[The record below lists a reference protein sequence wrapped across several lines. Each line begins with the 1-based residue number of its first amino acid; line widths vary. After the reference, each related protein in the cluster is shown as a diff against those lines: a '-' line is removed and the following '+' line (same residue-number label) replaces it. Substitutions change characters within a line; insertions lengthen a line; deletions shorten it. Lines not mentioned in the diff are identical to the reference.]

1 MQTVPYYGFLMD
13 FIIKDYKNENQAHY
27 LYTETKAKIE
37 KNFEETVKYIKN
49 EKVDVL
55 SEVYING
62 NKNPNLYI
70 RVFVKDGKPV
80 LSFERKENGLY
91 IPMASVKERLLRNLS
106 HDTWE
111 KLNTK
116 IENEI
121 TLKELIN
128 VETLEQN
135 ISVNKDFEDLKRVE
149 SINCK
154 QFSDKDVYQLLDIL
168 NDIKEDD
175 VTYGHSARIGENVGR
190 FFKELGASKETQDT
204 WRKAGYLHDIGKY
217 FINSEVINKCGKF
230 ETPER
235 EYMNSHAEL
244 GAIFLKE
251 IGAPEVYQQ
260 AALLHHQ
267 FTNNYPIKNVQE
279 LGDDIRRNALVFSIV
294 DIYDAMINKR
304 QYHEPYSKEEILA
317 EIESKFVVNG
327 EIVDKIGYELLK
339 KFKEGL
345 DRGVYDF
352 SRTAVEI
359 TEERIRR
366 EPVEQSKYTMYD
378 LYKKAN
384 TIKDENTFNY
394 NKMVMTCAINKVIGT
409 AGNSDDRN
417 KIIAKILE
425 NNNLS
430 GNEKLTKEQL
440 VGYVTEYMTTKINA
454 LNKDK
459 SVEIAEKPLKRNNKN
474 DFNPGDDR

>member
-1 MQTVPYYGFLMD
+1 MQSVPFYGFIMEFNQD
-13 FIIKDYKNENQAHY
+13 EYKNDEQAHFI
-27 LYTETKAKIE
+27 YTNTEAKIE
-37 KNFEETVKYIKN
+37 NLFNETIKHIKNRNTEVLQDIYIKGERSDN
-49 EKVDVL
+49 FYIGVKVENNVPTL
-55 SEVYING
+55 YFAKKIN
-62 NKNPNLYI
+62 
-70 RVFVKDGKPV
+70 DT
-80 LSFERKENGLY
+80 Y
-91 IPMASVKERLLRNLS
+91 IPLSSIQESAVRNIDLVTWERLIN
-106 HDTWE
+106 
-111 KLNTK
+111 KL
-116 IENEI
+116 ENRI
-121 TLKELIN
+121 SIKELIN
-128 VETLEQN
+128 VEELGQD
-135 ISVNKDFEDLKRVE
+135 IDHLYDFEDKKRVE
-149 SINCK
+149 AVEK
-154 QFSDKDVYQLLDIL
+154 KEFSDKDVYQLLDIL

-190 FFKELGASKETQDT
+190 FFKELGASEETQDT

-235 EYMNSHAEL
+235 EYMNSHTKL
-244 GAIFLKE
+244 GAKFLKE

-267 FTNNYPIKNVQE
+267 FTNNYPVKNARE

-304 QYHEPYSKEEILA
+304 QYHEPFSKEEILA

-327 EIVDKIGYELLK
+327 KIVDEIGYELLE
-339 KFKEGL
+339 KFKDGL
-345 DRGVYDF
+345 NRGVYDC

-366 EPVEQSKYTMYD
+366 ESVEQSKYTMYD
-378 LYKKAN
+378 LYKKAD
-384 TIKDENTFNY
+384 IVKDENTYNY

-409 AGNSDDRN
+409 TGNSDDRN
-417 KIIAKILE
+417 KLISKILK

-440 VGYVTEYMTTKINA
+440 VEYVTEYMTTKINA